1 MLTRRVLVS
10 GMVQGVGY
18 RAWTRQQALQRNL
31 VGWVRNLADG
41 RVEAVLQ
48 GEDSNVLDMLDA
60 MRQGP
65 AMARV
70 QDVQSRAED
79 AQATNHFEVT
89 G

>member
-1 MLTRRVLVS
+1 MLTRHVLVT

-18 RAWTRQQALQRNL
+18 RAWTRQAALQRNL

-48 GEDSNVLDMLDA
+48 REHEDVLDMLDA

-70 QDVQSRAED
+70 EAIQSRDEEAL
-79 AQATNHFEVT
+79 ATNYFEVA